1 VASFDPSVEPRCDRR
16 GVEGGTPVTDDDEL
30 HHALLAIHSRLG
42 LIEGKINLVARAERQ
57 QILTVIEEA
66 FGKDPLLAQIYLLLD
81 GKRTQREIVAELEG
95 HGITCSQPTVSR
107 RMTDLVTE
115 YGIAEPRDAGA
126 ATVLGKNR
134 ASEEIL
140 NLSRRARRWLE
151 SDEEIVPTEPVKRR
165 RR

>member
-1 VASFDPSVEPRCDRR
+1 M
-16 GVEGGTPVTDDDEL
+16 TDDDEL

-57 QILTVIEEA
+57 QILTVLEEA
-66 FGKDPLLAQIYLLLD
+66 FRKDPLLAQIYLLLD

-95 HGITCSQPTVSR
+95 HGVTPSQPTVSR
-107 RMTDLVTE
+107 RMTDLVNE
-115 YGIAEPRDAGA
+115 YGIAEPRDAGGA

-151 SDEEIVPTEPVKRR
+151 SDEEIVPTDPARR
-165 RR
+165 RRR